1 MADGSVLIDSKI
13 NTKGAQEGAKDL
25 EDILDEVAETA
36 DESAEEVKEA
46 LEEVSDSI
54 EDVDSGAEGAG
65 AGTDNFFG
73 KLVAADAVSN
83 VAVSALKE
91 IGEAMLDFAA
101 DSVEAAADIQAQN
114 AQFEQTFQDMAATA
128 TASLQAISKETG
140 VAASRM
146 KGSYTSIFAFS
157 KSVGADQK
165 EALDIADRALKAAA
179 DSAAYYDRSIE
190 DATETLQSFLK
201 GNYENDAA
209 LGIAATETTRNAK
222 ANELYATSFEKLS
235 EAQKVDVLLAMVEA
249 GNAASGALGQ
259 AAREADSWT
268 NVTGEAAEAFR
279 QLKAVVGEPI
289 LDALI
294 PVIQDATQWMTKLAE
309 GTDGEQIAENMEQ
322 IADSFA
328 DAGARLDETG
338 ASIEGNAVLAERYV
352 QKLEELEAAG
362 LETAEAQSQY
372 AGVVSI
378 LNDLIPELNLAI
390 DEQTGLIDKSRGVIL
405 AEVDAL
411 KKRALYEAAMER
423 YSSLLETQADAALA
437 AEAAQR
443 RLMEIEQEKVLIQE
457 QLVAASEAH
466 LGTDHELT
474 AQLVDLEEEE
484 AQLNMTIAES
494 NELIAQAE
502 IEAANLTEDYGN
514 LAEASNDASAAQSSL
529 SSTAQAVW
537 QEVDAL
543 QAEYDAATASA
554 LESVNAQIG
563 LFDQLAT
570 ESEMSADEIV
580 ANWEAQ
586 KTAFDNYAANL
597 QTAIDMG
604 LDEALVAQLSDGS
617 EQSMLVLD
625 ELVNGTGT
633 SVEEINTAFAE
644 LSSSKELV
652 SQTMIDIGTE
662 IDDQLNAAKE
672 SANEIA
678 IGIGQ
683 TIDEGLA
690 SQSSIVARTMY
701 LMGQEA
707 AASYE
712 AGFNSVSGSG
722 VPGGTVS
729 AGAAVSPFAAM
740 PTAAEVPY
748 LASGA
753 VIPPNAPFLAM
764 LGDQRS
770 GTNIEAPLDTIK
782 QAVSEV
788 LGSNGTEVNIT
799 FSGDLAQLARILK
812 PEIDVENTRVGSSL
826 AKGGKM

>member
-294 PVIQDATQWMTKLAE
+294 DRLIRH
-309 GTDGEQIAENMEQ
+309 
-322 IADSFA
+322 F
-328 DAGARLDETG
+328 RLDTRRDLLR
-338 ASIEGNAVLAERYV
+338 NQLLH
-352 QKLEELEAAG
+352 QKQGCQLNHLR
-362 LETAEAQSQY
+362 L
-372 AGVVSI
+372 VPVS
-378 LNDLIPELNLAI
+378 NPNHPVC
-390 DEQTGLIDKSRGVIL
+390 QTG
-405 AEVDAL
+405 
-411 KKRALYEAAMER
+411 
-423 YSSLLETQADAALA
+423 
-437 AEAAQR
+437 
-443 RLMEIEQEKVLIQE
+443 
-457 QLVAASEAH
+457 
-466 LGTDHELT
+466 
-474 AQLVDLEEEE
+474 
-484 AQLNMTIAES
+484 
-494 NELIAQAE
+494 
-502 IEAANLTEDYGN
+502 
-514 LAEASNDASAAQSSL
+514 
-529 SSTAQAVW
+529 
-537 QEVDAL
+537 
-543 QAEYDAATASA
+543 
-554 LESVNAQIG
+554 
-563 LFDQLAT
+563 
-570 ESEMSADEIV
+570 
-580 ANWEAQ
+580 
-586 KTAFDNYAANL
+586 
-597 QTAIDMG
+597 QTAI
-604 LDEALVAQLSDGS
+604 V
-617 EQSMLVLD
+617 
-625 ELVNGTGT
+625 T
-633 SVEEINTAFAE
+633 
-644 LSSSKELV
+644 
-652 SQTMIDIGTE
+652 
-662 IDDQLNAAKE
+662 
-672 SANEIA
+672 
-678 IGIGQ
+678 
-683 TIDEGLA
+683 
-690 SQSSIVARTMY
+690 R
-701 LMGQEA
+701 
-707 AASYE
+707 
-712 AGFNSVSGSG
+712 SVSASLSFSVIHQLLNGIRLHTPNLFPEGSG
-722 VPGGTVS
+722 V
-729 AGAAVSPFAAM
+729 
-740 PTAAEVPY
+740 
-748 LASGA
+748 L
-753 VIPPNAPFLAM
+753 PN
-764 LGDQRS
+764 G
-770 GTNIEAPLDTIK
+770 
-782 QAVSEV
+782 
-788 LGSNGTEVNIT
+788 
-799 FSGDLAQLARILK
+799 
-812 PEIDVENTRVGSSL
+812 
-826 AKGGKM
+826 